1 MGPRRLAATLGAAV
15 LLLAGCATGP
25 KPTAQPSPTQVRPRS
40 TATLAIVEPAPG
52 SVLTGTKLQVRLK
65 LTGGTIVSQ
74 TTTDITPHEG
84 HIHLMVDGK
93 VVSMTYGLEQEVEVL
108 KGRHLLEAEFVAA
121 DHFPF
126 NPRVLSSVV
135 IASE

>member
-1 MGPRRLAATLGAAV
+1 MRSFPPIVGVGIVLILAIGCTSGSKTATES
-15 LLLAGCATGP
+15 T
-25 KPTAQPSPTQVRPRS
+25 PSQVRPRS
-40 TATLAIVEPAPG
+40 TATLSIADPAPG
-52 SVLTGTKLQVRLK
+52 AVIAGSKLQVRLK
-65 LTGGTIVSQ
+65 LIGGRIVPQ
-74 TTTDITPHEG
+74 TTTRITPDEG

-93 VVSMTYGLEQEVEVL
+93 VISMTYGLDQEVEVS

-135 IASE
+135 VTSQ

>member
-1 MGPRRLAATLGAAV
+1 MGSTHLTAALGATV
-15 LLLAGCATGP
+15 LFLAGCATGP
-25 KPTAQPSPTQVRPRS
+25 KPTAQPSPAQVRPRS
-40 TATLAIVEPAPG
+40 TAALAIIDPAPG
-52 SVLTGTKLQVRLK
+52 SVVAGTKLQVRLK
-65 LTGGTIVSQ
+65 LTGGTIVPQ

-84 HIHLMVDGK
+84 HIHLMIDGK
-93 VVSMTYGLEQEVEVL
+93 VVSMTYGLEQEVEVA

-135 IASE
+135 ITSE